1 MILISGVKIVANF
14 SSLSIDELVNLLW
27 KDSKEN
33 PPDSIVPENVILF
46 RTKKRV
52 ALSKSVNVLTSIWAN
67 LAKSNFPS
75 W

>member
-1 MILISGVKIVANF
+1 MANF

-33 PPDSIVPENVILF
+33 PPDSIVPESVILF